1 MIIGWL
7 DFAKSLVATAPSMIF
22 LNRLISL
29 SILLENQLMSLDWI
43 SPTAWSTECQ
53 HAHIAKQISRLV
65 PLSINAITVDQHG
78 AQMVTAQGLKEK
90 SNEVEVLMLYVS
102 HAVSAQLTKL
112 SELLFV
118 CVWQYR
124 NI

>member
-29 SILLENQLMSLDWI
+29 SILLENQLMSLDRI
-43 SPTAWSTECQ
+43 SPTARSTECQ
-53 HAHIAKQISRLV
+53 HAHIAKQISRPI

-118 CVWQYR
+118 CV
-124 NI
+124 